1 MKKLKIIGMFLFG
14 ILSFVGISQRDIS
27 GGENNIYAGVI
38 CLFLSLLL
46 LFSLKKRKIFLTKA
60 KFFFLHKIYRV

>member
-14 ILSFVGISQRDIS
+14 ILSFVGISQRDIP
-27 GGENNIYAGVI
+27 GGENNIYAA
-38 CLFLSLLL
+38 CFYLYCF
-46 LFSLKKRKIFLTKA
+46 FFHLKKRKIFLTKA